1 MTIFI
6 TTSGLNFITWMI
18 IALYAVTALTLMI
31 LFWKHRKNSYQRIEQ
46 LEEKMHEHDE
56 LIFRQAE
63 IQTEKFKKAIQL
75 HLSEMTNRMVKN
87 EELTNRLFNQL
98 DALKEML
105 MEAETEQNS
114 SDNKLDANH

>member
-1 MTIFI
+1 MIAFI
-6 TTSGLNFITWMI
+6 TASGLNLITWII
-18 IALYAVTALTLMI
+18 IAVYATTALALMI

-56 LIFRQAE
+56 LIFRQTE

-75 HLSEMTNRMVKN
+75 HLSEMTTRMAKN

-105 MEAETEQNS
+105 MEVE
-114 SDNKLDANH
+114 SDQYNADKKPDTND